1 MAQLLRERAD
11 ARPDEVAVR
20 LRECGGWTEWS
31 WSQYW
36 QAAAAAAA
44 VLRESG
50 VEPGDHVLVLVPEMR
65 QAVTCLFGLW
75 VLGAVPVH
83 IAAPPAPPVPPV
95 QDRAAFLAGL
105 IETGRLLDART
116 AILPASLAAIAA
128 MAPPGR
134 LRWLEADAVA
144 RGEPAAPLGE
154 AAAAG
159 RTAFIQLTSGTT
171 AQPRGVV
178 VTHER
183 LMLHMEAMSSRL
195 PSHSESAGVS
205 WLPLYHDMGL
215 VGGLLFPFYNGFPG
229 HMISTGEFQ
238 RQPWVWLDAMSRFR
252 ATITA
257 APPSAYA
264 VCTQLAPR
272 LAAGGLDLSAWECAM
287 VGAEP
292 ISAQM
297 LRRFAAAFGPAGFR
311 SEAFFPVY
319 GLAEA
324 TVAVTF
330 PDLLAPAR
338 IDRID
343 RRALERDGRAVPAD
357 IAHISNTGGDS
368 IEFVSVG
375 RAIARTEIR
384 IVRMDGGIAGTAA
397 ERSVGEIQVRSDT
410 LMAGYY
416 GDPGATADAVAG
428 GWLRTGDLGY
438 EAGGLLFVTGR
449 RKEII
454 IRGGQNLVPSVLEE
468 IAASVEGVRPGA
480 VAAVGVRLESRE
492 TELVCVV
499 AETRLDALRHREVA
513 ARIRSALRAR
523 GMTPD
528 RVVLVPPRSLPR
540 TTSGK
545 IRRLELARR
554 LAAGGAQALS

>member
-1 MAQLLRERAD
+1 MRAHTMAQLLRQRAD

-20 LRECGGWTEWS
+20 LREGGGWIEWT

-44 VLRESG
+44 VLRASG
-50 VEPGDHVLVLVPEMR
+50 VAPGDHVLVLVPEVR

-75 VLGAVPVH
+75 VAGAVPIH
-83 IAAPPAPPVPPV
+83 LGAPPA
-95 QDRAAFLAGL
+95 QDRAAFLDGL
-105 IETGRLLDART
+105 LEAGRLLDART
-116 AILPASLAAIAA
+116 AILPAGLAAV
-128 MAPPGR
+128 APLGP
-134 LRWLEADAVA
+134 LRWLDADAVA
-144 RGEPAAPLGE
+144 RGEPAAPLEE

-159 RTAFIQLTSGTT
+159 GTAFIQLTSGTT
-171 AQPRGVV
+171 ARPRGVV

-195 PSHSESAGVS
+195 PSHAASVAVS
-205 WLPLYHDMGL
+205 WLPLHHDMGL

-229 HMISTGEFQ
+229 HMISTGDFQ
-238 RQPWVWLDAMSRFR
+238 RQPGVWLDTMSRFR

-257 APPSAYA
+257 APPSAYW
-264 VCTQLAPR
+264 VCIQLAPR
-272 LAAGGLDLSAWECAM
+272 LAAAGLDLSAWECAM

-292 ISAQM
+292 IPAQM

-330 PDLLAPAR
+330 PTLLTPAR

-343 RRALERDGRAVPAD
+343 RRALERDGRAVPA
-357 IAHISNTGGDS
+357 AAGDDA
-368 IEFVSVG
+368 IELVAVG
-375 RAIARTEIR
+375 RPIARTAIR
-384 IVRMDGGIAGTAA
+384 IVRADGGIAA
-397 ERSVGEIQVRSDT
+397 ERCVGEIQVRSDT

-416 GDPGATADAVAG
+416 GDPAATADAVAD

-449 RKEII
+449 KKEII

-480 VAAVGVRLESRE
+480 VAAVGVRSESAE

-499 AETRLDALRHREVA
+499 AETKLEAPRHREVA
-513 ARIRSALRAR
+513 AQIRSALRAR
-523 GMTPD
+523 GMAPD

-554 LAAGGAQALS
+554 LAAGAIPS